1 MELLFPLENSKDIFM
16 IDFDIYLENNIVDGL
31 NFQIC
36 YSIDGII
43 DYNNSLVI
51 NEDLFSLIQEDFSR
65 CYYDDKDKYQFYHW
79 GHNFHNKQDI
89 VNISLRLKNRISSI
103 KEDKIKDLNSEEFE
117 FEGNNFIKDLNYYW
131 LSDDQVVFL
140 EKNKIDFILS
150 INKVIEFINNS
161 CAKDYDGIYVIGV

>member
-1 MELLFPLENSKDIFM
+1 MELLFPLENGKDIFM
-16 IDFDIYLENNIVDGL
+16 IDFDIYLENNIVGGL

-103 KEDKIKDLNSEEFE
+103 KEDKIKDLN
-117 FEGNNFIKDLNYYW
+117 YYW

-161 CAKDYDGIYVIGV
+161 CTKDYDGIYVIGV

>member
-1 MELLFPLENSKDIFM
+1 MELLFSLENSKDIFM
-16 IDFDIYLENNIVDGL
+16 IDFDIYLENNIVGGL

-43 DYNNSLVI
+43 NYNNSLAI

-65 CYYDDKDKYQFYHW
+65 CYYDDKDKYQFYHC

-103 KEDKIKDLNSEEFE
+103 KEDK
-117 FEGNNFIKDLNYYW
+117 IKDLNYYW

>member
-1 MELLFPLENSKDIFM
+1 M
-16 IDFDIYLENNIVDGL
+16 INFDIYLENNIVGGL
-31 NFQIC
+31 NFQIW

-103 KEDKIKDLNSEEFE
+103 KEDKIKDLN
-117 FEGNNFIKDLNYYW
+117 YYW

-150 INKVIEFINNS
+150 INRVIEFINNS

>member
-103 KEDKIKDLNSEEFE
+103 KEDKIKDLN
-117 FEGNNFIKDLNYYW
+117 YYW

>member
-16 IDFDIYLENNIVDGL
+16 IDFDIYLENNIIVGGL

-103 KEDKIKDLNSEEFE
+103 KEDKIKDLN
-117 FEGNNFIKDLNYYW
+117 YYW

-140 EKNKIDFILS
+140 EKNKINFILS